1 MSINDYLFF
10 KSAFQCQVSLY
21 AINFILHSSLASN
34 QPSEQHKQDNPERN
48 DQTEEPKPAE
58 KSCDDNKHA
67 ISADKPAANPNGS
80 APNDND
86 GEASSTNEV
95 ADPCGVP
102 SDYDFCADVP
112 LAPEPIRRCLAVVRT
127 LCSSQSSD
135 PFIYPVDPQLY
146 PGYYESVITPLSLYD
161 VGNYLRTSAQELL
174 TNSDDVSNKIAHIV
188 ADCGRK
194 VRKIFQNSLAY
205 NTGNKEHLTMNSAE
219 EMTRLFERLFF
230 DWVLA
235 PTKPLLKD
243 LDDDKCI
250 DSHDDDMMNMVILC
264 DACEG
269 KYNMSRLKPPLKSVP
284 AGEWYCPRCIQG
296 RCWATEDPRLG
307 RLVQHGTYQG
317 TVESC
322 KFVTP
327 EDGTRSIVYCIIDDS
342 GSKQF
347 WDLKVVDKS
356 IVGEPVAPIEFLDAL
371 AECAGYSFGR
381 DAGISGNTLPL
392 PMDPYIDDKAAQSA
406 LSSIVYQD
414 SVLSCIS
421 LMHPPD
427 NLDSNEWV
435 RLLMLLVAKC
445 SSSDL
450 VVELASN
457 LETQEAS
464 SLASAITTFWRARGA
479 KNIVPDIY
487 TDSDE
492 ESIDE
497 EVQKEPQHEST
508 KSADE
513 MEIDQP
519 PVDTDKLPSGNELK
533 LQDSNES
540 SNDGVK
546 DDEASDQPTMISP
559 EEELRKKKR
568 ETVLFAKSIRQKKR
582 EECLVGYYAQNSLK
596 STVASFE
603 EDPLSSLISSTICN
617 QEEGLNISSVR
628 CRELC
633 HFCRLSDLAICSPMC
648 RVPNESEWN
657 EIFPHAVHDR
667 NSYMVAQMPSPP
679 NSGSEEQKPVG
690 KVCIVRVR
698 VAGELVTEKVNTL
711 DYPSKIIDQPLQQYL
726 PRNVLGFQNELRFR
740 QESNLSV
747 VTGSLTAHEV
757 CAIAAHRTRKEI
769 FLKDRREHC
778 KSTLARDA
786 AISCGKSIPIGQ
798 DNNGRTYW
806 LFKAEPK
813 TLFICD
819 MSSESTA
826 SYESPSVKW
835 HRFSTPEAI
844 ASVMVGLGKDPPSES
859 IKEAYP
865 EAAKLVKERM
875 WSTKLM
881 QRALTMAPATGA
893 NLESPSQ
900 DEPMEEKDA
909 QLEAVSSCCVIKL
922 DCSTC
927 ICTSSLLTPFE

>member
-1 MSINDYLFF
+1 MCARKLIFNNNFPYNFR
-10 KSAFQCQVSLY
+10 SASD
-21 AINFILHSSLASN
+21 
-34 QPSEQHKQDNPERN
+34 QPSEKPEKDLTRN
-48 DQTEEPKPAE
+48 DEQTQESKPAE
-58 KSCDDNKHA
+58 KLCDANTPE
-67 ISADKPAANPNGS
+67 ISSDKPAANPDNS
-80 APNDND
+80 AVEKVD
-86 GEASSTNEV
+86 EANVTNEI

-112 LAPEPIRRCLAVVRT
+112 TAPEPIRRCLAVVRT
-127 LCSSQSSD
+127 LCSSQNSD

-146 PGYYESVITPLSLYD
+146 PGYYESVITPMSLYD
-161 VGNYLRTSAQELL
+161 VGNFLRTSAQEPSAS
-174 TNSDDVSNKIAHIV
+174 SDNDSNNIAHII
-188 ADCGRK
+188 ANFGRK

-235 PTKPLLKD
+235 PSKPLLKD

-250 DSHDDDMMNMVILC
+250 DSHDDDVMNMVILC

-307 RLVQHGTYQG
+307 RLVQHDSYEG

-327 EDGTRSIVYCIIDDS
+327 EDGERSIIYCIADDS

-347 WDLKVVDKS
+347 WDMKVVDKS
-356 IVGEPVAPIEFLDAL
+356 IIGEPVSPIEFLDAL
-371 AECAGYSFGR
+371 AECPGYSFGR
-381 DAGISGNTLPL
+381 DAGILSNTLPL
-392 PMDPYIDDKAAQSA
+392 PMDPYVDDKAAQSA
-406 LSSIVYQD
+406 LSSNVYQD

-445 SSSDL
+445 SSSDM

-457 LETQEAS
+457 LENTEAS
-464 SLASAITTFWRARGA
+464 TLASAITTFWRARGA

-487 TDSDE
+487 SDSDE

-497 EVQKEPQHEST
+497 EVHQESEHEST
-508 KSADE
+508 KSAVE
-513 MEIDQP
+513 MQIDRP
-519 PVDTDKLPSGNELK
+519 PLATSKQSPEEDLR

-546 DDEASDQPTMISP
+546 LDDETSDRPTISP

-603 EDPLSSLISSTICN
+603 EDPISSIFSSNICN

-633 HFCRLSDLAICSPMC
+633 HFCHLSDLAICSPMC
-648 RVPNESEWN
+648 RVPNDSEWN

-667 NSYMVAQMPSPP
+667 NSYMVAQMPSPAS
-679 NSGSEEQKPVG
+679 NSNEDQMPLG

-698 VAGELVTEKVNTL
+698 VAGELVTEKVSTL

-726 PRNVLGFQNELRFR
+726 PRNVSGFQHELRFR

-747 VTGSLTAHEV
+747 VTGALTAHEV

-798 DNNGRTYW
+798 DHSGRTYW

-813 TLFICD
+813 TLFICE
-819 MSSESTA
+819 MSSEMANSDDN
-826 SYESPSVKW
+826 PSAKW

-881 QRALTMAPATGA
+881 QRALKMSPATDA
-893 NLESPSQ
+893 KPENPIQ
-900 DEPMEEKDA
+900 DKPMETKDA
-909 QLEAVSSCCVIKL
+909 QLEAVSPCFIIINL
-922 DCSTC
+922 DFSTC
-927 ICTSSLLTPFE
+927 MYTFSLFFLLRKLK